1 MKASELLKGL
11 QYSVIC
17 GDEDIEIKEIYND
30 SRKVGAQGLFF
41 CIVGA
46 KFDGHEYIKDITEK
60 GAVCLIVQKDVN
72 PVPGVLI
79 VKVESTRYAMGIISS
94 NFYGNPSSK
103 LTVIGI
109 TGTKGKTTTTYMIW
123 TEHSGIPLRKWQ
135 SPGMRP

>member
-46 KFDGHEYIKDITEK
+46 KFDGHEYIKDVTEK

-94 NFYGNPSSK
+94 NFYGNP
-103 LTVIGI
+103 
-109 TGTKGKTTTTYMIW
+109 
-123 TEHSGIPLRKWQ
+123 
-135 SPGMRP
+135 

>member
-46 KFDGHEYIKDITEK
+46 KFDGHE
-60 GAVCLIVQKDVN
+60 IVFTQ
-72 PVPGVLI
+72 
-79 VKVESTRYAMGIISS
+79 
-94 NFYGNPSSK
+94 
-103 LTVIGI
+103 
-109 TGTKGKTTTTYMIW
+109 
-123 TEHSGIPLRKWQ
+123 
-135 SPGMRP
+135 

>member
-46 KFDGHEYIKDITEK
+46 KFDGHEYIKEAIEA
-60 GAVCLIVQKDVN
+60 GASAIVIEEGCDLKKINIPEDVTIIMAKD
-72 PVPGVLI
+72 
-79 VKVESTRYAMGIISS
+79 TREALAIISC
-94 NFYGNPSSK
+94 NYYDNPSKK
-103 LTVIGI
+103 LKLIGV
-109 TGTKGKTTTTYMIW
+109 TGTK
-123 TEHSGIPLRKWQ
+123 
-135 SPGMRP
+135 